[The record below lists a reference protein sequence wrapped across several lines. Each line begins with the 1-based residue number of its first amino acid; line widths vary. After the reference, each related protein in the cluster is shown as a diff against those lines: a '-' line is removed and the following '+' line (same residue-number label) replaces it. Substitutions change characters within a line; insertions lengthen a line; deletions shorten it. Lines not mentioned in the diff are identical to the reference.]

1 MNSANNSG
9 PTCSTDDARRRLLSG
24 AWGCALLAAAARTAA
39 AAVSADE
46 TRSTHFPFG
55 PVVPARALAAWPV
68 KTHEGRA
75 ADLPAL
81 LRGRVTAL
89 QLMFTGCSATC
100 PIQGALFAQA
110 QQELR
115 LAPGVA
121 QFVSLS
127 IDPLADDPAALS
139 AWLRKFSAR
148 AGWLAAAPRIDDV
161 DAIVALLGSGGQ
173 PVANRARD
181 PHTGQV
187 YLIDRQGALVYRLPS
202 MPTPSD
208 INAALA
214 AVAQRF

>member
-1 MNSANNSG
+1 L
-9 PTCSTDDARRRLLSG
+9 STDEGRRRLLNG
-24 AWGCALLAAAARTAA
+24 FWGFALAATAGRDVS

-46 TRSTHFPFG
+46 SRSTHFPFG
-55 PVVPARALAAWPV
+55 PVAPARVLAGWTV
-68 KTHEGRA
+68 KTHDGRST
-75 ADLPAL
+75 DLPTL

-110 QQELR
+110 QRDLT

-121 QFVSLS
+121 QFLSLS
-127 IDPLADDPAALS
+127 IDPLADNPAALA
-139 AWLRKFSAR
+139 AWLHKFSAR
-148 AGWLAAAPRIDDV
+148 PGWLAASPRIEDV
-161 DAIVALLGSGGQ
+161 DAIVAILGSGGQ
-173 PVANRARD
+173 SVADRTRD

-187 YLIDRQGALVYRLPS
+187 YLINRQGALVFRLPS

-214 AVAQRF
+214 AVARQA